1 MKPKHS
7 WARRRHA
14 LPLGSSAGQSRSSA
28 SVTRRPCAKVKVGGT
43 RLRKDS
49 GAQLRGEDPG
59 FLSDVKRFSNIAIGA
74 LTRGWMDGWF

>member
-1 MKPKHS
+1 M
-7 WARRRHA
+7 
-14 LPLGSSAGQSRSSA
+14 
-28 SVTRRPCAKVKVGGT
+28 GGT

-74 LTRGWMDGWF
+74 LTRGWMDGFSTDIRNLINICCTSTASCKHQLLHSSK